1 MGFLGLKI
9 TIAESPGFKLFGDFS
24 ISLPDY
30 LSIFEMNYTISQGI
44 FYI

>member
-24 ISLPDY
+24 ISLPY